1 MIISLFLSVYIIIFL
16 LNKLRPLTLSWILL
30 IYSVITSILLSLSNI
45 TWLFYFIIL
54 VFLGGVIIVVIFITS
69 VCINKKLHLR
79 TPFNP
84 ATLVLLIIM
93 SIIVDYTK
101 ILNFPFSGISI
112 GSFLYSFDN
121 SLLLIFILITLLI
134 ILIAVVII
142 VKLEEGPLL
151 KRL

>member
-1 MIISLFLSVYIIIFL
+1 M
-16 LNKLRPLTLSWILL
+16 
-30 IYSVITSILLSLSNI
+30 
-45 TWLFYFIIL
+45 
-54 VFLGGVIIVVIFITS
+54 IIVVIFITS

-101 ILNFPFSGISI
+101 ILNFPFSSISI

-121 SLLLIFILITLLI
+121 SLLLIFILIALLI